1 MAMLKMTRNSL
12 QTPTVTSNSR
22 RLTGSAGFSFID
34 VMLALVILTIGVLAV
49 ADLQVISSS
58 GNKTSQG
65 ITTAASLGEATLEA
79 LKNPNTIPYAN
90 IVSVPATQ
98 VVGADGKTY
107 TKTVTVT
114 TDNPLTNTKTVTVTL
129 TWTDGSKTNTVPMS
143 TIIAQ

>member
-1 MAMLKMTRNSL
+1 MTRRTQSEE
-12 QTPTVTSNSR
+12 
-22 RLTGSAGFSFID
+22 GFSFID
-34 VMLALVILTIGVLAV
+34 VMLALVVLTIGVLAV

-79 LKNPNTIPYAN
+79 VKNPNTTPYAN
-90 IVSVPATQ
+90 IVSAPATQ

-114 TDNPLTNTKTVTVTL
+114 TNSPLTNTKTVTVTL
-129 TWTDGSKTNTVPMS
+129 T
-143 TIIAQ
+143 